1 MSWEN
6 LTYCIVG
13 AGQPNDKI
21 MPPDV
26 MAKKAVT
33 KGGKDKAVLWNCSG
47 QSSPGELRAIM
58 GPSGAGKSSLLNVL
72 AGRVPQSKNH
82 QVSGFIK
89 SNGDVVNPFNF
100 ATAIAY
106 VMQDDALFSFTTPR
120 EALMFSA
127 NLRLPQTTPDSE
139 KHEIVE
145 NMLSALGLSK
155 CADGRIGSV
164 LSKGISG
171 GERKRTSIGIELVT
185 RPSVI
190 FLDEPTSG
198 LDSFAAYNVV
208 RILRNLSRAGGGTTV
223 LCTIHQPSSEVFNVF
238 DSLTLLAG
246 GSTVYHG
253 KRVIV

>member
-1 MSWEN
+1 
-6 LTYCIVG
+6 
-13 AGQPNDKI
+13 
-21 MPPDV
+21 
-26 MAKKAVT
+26 MAKRAVT
-33 KGGKDKAVLWNCSG
+33 KSGKDKAVLWNCSG
-47 QSSPGELRAIM
+47 ESRPGQLRAIM

-72 AGRVPQSKNH
+72 AGRVPQSVKH

-89 SNGDVVNPFNF
+89 SNGEVINPFNF
-100 ATAIAY
+100 ASTIAY

-127 NLRLPQTTPDSE
+127 NLRLPQSTPVSE
-139 KHEIVE
+139 KSEVVE
-145 NMLSALGLSK
+145 NMISALGLSK
-155 CADGRIGSV
+155 CADGRIGSA

-171 GERKRTSIGIELVT
+171 GERKRCSIGIELVT
-185 RPSVI
+185 RPSII

-238 DSLTLLAG
+238 DVLTLLGG
-246 GSTVYHG
+246 GSTNYHG
-253 KRVIV
+253 